1 MHVECVKD
9 NNYVYAKFHDPSYH
23 RYREI
28 QFSILLDM
36 NI

>member
-1 MHVECVKD
+1 MLVGYVKD
-9 NNYVYAKFHDPSYH
+9 NNYMYAKFHDPSYH